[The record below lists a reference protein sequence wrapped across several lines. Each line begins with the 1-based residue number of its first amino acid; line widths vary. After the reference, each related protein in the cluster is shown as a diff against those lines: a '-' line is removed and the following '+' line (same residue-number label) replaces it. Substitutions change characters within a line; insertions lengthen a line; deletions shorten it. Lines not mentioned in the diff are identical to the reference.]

1 MTVDKEKFY
10 REIMQVDDS
19 SLVRA
24 LAEMSDILYLEKGE
38 LFIHQGDKQEDFLFL
53 VSGVFRGFY
62 LDINGKE
69 ITDCFGVKPGT
80 PAMSA
85 SISNTVSP
93 ISIEAATE
101 CVLVRVP
108 GWKLLPLMENNA
120 LLLKIYNEILQAAIQ
135 IHWELKLVVSQRTA
149 LERYQWFLKKYPG
162 LIDRISNKHIATYLG
177 MSPVTF
183 SRIRGTMRERE

>member
-62 LDINGKE
+62 LDMNGKE

-108 GWKLLPLMENNA
+108 GWKLLPLMESNA

-183 SRIRGTMRERE
+183 SRIRGTMRERD

>member
-1 MTVDKEKFY
+1 
-10 REIMQVDDS
+10 MQVDDS
-19 SLVRA
+19 SLVQE
-24 LAEMSDILYLEKGE
+24 LSEMSDILYLEKGE

-62 LDINGKE
+62 LDMNGKE
-69 ITDCFGVKPGT
+69 ITDCFGVIPGT

-85 SISNTVSP
+85 SISNTASP

-101 CVLVRVP
+101 CVLVRLP
-108 GWKLLPLMENNA
+108 GRELLPLIESNA

-135 IHWELKLVVSQRTA
+135 IHWELKFVVSQRTA
-149 LERYQWFLKKYPG
+149 LERYQWFLEKYPG
-162 LIDRISNKHIATYLG
+162 LIDRISNKHIATFLG

-183 SRIRGTMRERE
+183 SRIRATLRDQG

>member
-62 LDINGKE
+62 LDMNGKE

-108 GWKLLPLMENNA
+108 GWKLLPLMESNA

>member
-108 GWKLLPLMENNA
+108 GWKLLPLMESNA

>member
-1 MTVDKEKFY
+1 MTVDKEEFF

-19 SLVRA
+19 SLVRE
-24 LAEMSDILYLEKGE
+24 LSEMSDILYLEKGE

-62 LDINGKE
+62 LDMNGKE
-69 ITDCFGVKPGT
+69 ITDCFGVIPGT

-85 SISNTVSP
+85 SISNTASP

-101 CVLVRVP
+101 CVLVRLP
-108 GWKLLPLMENNA
+108 GRELLPLIESNA

-135 IHWELKLVVSQRTA
+135 IHWELKFVVSQRTA
-149 LERYQWFLKKYPG
+149 LERYQWFLEKYPG
-162 LIDRISNKHIATYLG
+162 LIDRISNKHIATFLG

-183 SRIRGTMRERE
+183 SRIRATLRDQG